1 MALTPEQIS
10 CRQQLVAMGDFNA

>member
-10 CRQQLVAMGDFNA
+10 CRQQLVAMGDFN